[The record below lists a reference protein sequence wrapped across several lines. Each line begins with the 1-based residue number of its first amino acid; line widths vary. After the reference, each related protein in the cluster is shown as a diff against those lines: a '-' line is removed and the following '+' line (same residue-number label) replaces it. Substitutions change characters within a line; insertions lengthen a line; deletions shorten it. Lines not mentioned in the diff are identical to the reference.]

1 MIFLNF
7 LKLLLL
13 VAGPLVGYQVAM
25 RQLMARRWQVG
36 APLVSRDYPH
46 AMFLICVPGGMP
58 RLARPLENVVNVYNV
73 SALPRHSRVRSSLRA
88 EGWLGSIPR
97 ECLGDSV
104 KR

>member
-1 MIFLNF
+1 MPAQHASVFLDTGYG
-7 LKLLLL
+7 LL
-13 VAGPLVGYQVAM
+13 VRMTTDTAGQF
-25 RQLMARRWQVG
+25 R

-46 AMFLICVPGGMP
+46 AIFLICVPGGMP